1 MKLHSL
7 PPLGEGSGK
16 GASNTKQIHLTNKFM
31 IMEIT
36 TPTETFEEVITATK
50 YLPCISL
57 LMPFNPKMGLKQEI
71 DYKLKVAADQI
82 EKDIKKNYTSEK
94 ALPVLQKLHHA
105 LNNINYNT
113 HKQSVAIFIS
123 PIIEKVYYLDI
134 SVEEKIIIDD
144 SFEIRDL
151 IYSKKEIHKYLLVVL
166 SNNWTKIFLGNT
178 KHFIRVTLN
187 VPDNIEAYKN
197 DIGEKIANFSDENKR
212 KEILMDKFLRH
223 TDNGLSILLQS
234 YNLPLFVMGTPKI
247 LGHFKSI
254 SHNIKKVIDYIPGN
268 YEDNTESA
276 FQKTMKPYLA
286 DWKNIL
292 QKKLLNQIDEAMG
305 NKRLAIGMNAVW
317 KAAEQKRGKL
327 LVVEKNYLYPAQQ
340 SDMPEKI
347 FKKDDFND
355 NAFFIKDAVDDVI
368 EKVLACGGDVEF
380 VDEGILSQYQ
390 KIVLI
395 QFYAV

>member
-1 MKLHSL
+1 
-7 PPLGEGSGK
+7 
-16 GASNTKQIHLTNKFM
+16 
-31 IMEIT
+31 MEMNV
-36 TPTETFEEVITATK
+36 TESYDDVLTATK

-57 LMPFNPKMGLKQEI
+57 LMPFNPKMSLKKEI

-82 EKDIKKNYTSEK
+82 EKEIKKNYTSEK

-123 PIIEKVYYLDI
+123 PLVEKTYYLDI
-134 SVEEKIIIDD
+134 AVEEKIIIDD

-166 SNNWTKIFLGNT
+166 SSNWTKIFLGNT
-178 KHFIRVTLN
+178 KHFVRVTLN

-197 DIGEKIANFSDENKR
+197 DIGEKIANFSDENNR
-212 KEILMDKFLRH
+212 KEILMDKFLQH
-223 TDNGLSILLQS
+223 TDNGLSLLLKS
-234 YNLPLFVMGTPKI
+234 YNLPLFVMGAPKI

-254 SHNIKKVIDYIPGN
+254 SHNLKKVIDYIPGN
-268 YEDNTESA
+268 YEENTEST
-276 FQKTMKPYLA
+276 FQKIMQPYLS
-286 DWKNIL
+286 DWKKIL
-292 QKKLLNQIDEAMG
+292 QKKTLNQIDEAMG
-305 NKRLAIGMNAVW
+305 NKKLAIGMNAVW

-327 LVVEKNYLYPAQQ
+327 LVVEKNYLYPAKQ
-340 SDMPEKI
+340 SDSPEII
-347 FKKDDFND
+347 FKKDDFIE

-368 EKVLACGGDVEF
+368 EKVLASGGDVEF
-380 VDEGILSQYQ
+380 VDEGILEQYQ

-395 QFYAV
+395 QYYPM

>member
-1 MKLHSL
+1 
-7 PPLGEGSGK
+7 
-16 GASNTKQIHLTNKFM
+16 
-31 IMEIT
+31 
-36 TPTETFEEVITATK
+36 
-50 YLPCISL
+50 
-57 LMPFNPKMGLKQEI
+57 
-71 DYKLKVAADQI
+71 
-82 EKDIKKNYTSEK
+82 
-94 ALPVLQKLHHA
+94 
-105 LNNINYNT
+105 
-113 HKQSVAIFIS
+113 
-123 PIIEKVYYLDI
+123 
-134 SVEEKIIIDD
+134 
-144 SFEIRDL
+144 
-151 IYSKKEIHKYLLVVL
+151 
-166 SNNWTKIFLGNT
+166 
-178 KHFIRVTLN
+178 
-187 VPDNIEAYKN
+187 
-197 DIGEKIANFSDENKR
+197 
-212 KEILMDKFLRH
+212 
-223 TDNGLSILLQS
+223 
-234 YNLPLFVMGTPKI
+234 
-247 LGHFKSI
+247 
-254 SHNIKKVIDYIPGN
+254 VIDYIPGN

-276 FQKTMKPYLA
+276 FQKTMKPYLS